1 MGGLFIGQ
9 GPYIRFWLSPLP
21 SPGYTYLMWYYEQNG
36 NRIGPVDEATMRGL
50 IANRTISIDTLVWTN
65 GMANWTPLQQTQLA
79 AGLPVPPPMSHSTPA
94 TPLYHNTP
102 SQHNPEAKDR
112 VAYVLLAVFLGGI
125 GIHNFFAGY
134 TSRGVAQLLICL
146 LTCGIGGIVTSIWA
160 IVEACTVTQDA
171 NGVRF
176 K

>member
-1 MGGLFIGQ
+1 
-9 GPYIRFWLSPLP
+9 
-21 SPGYTYLMWYYEQNG
+21 MWYYEQSG
-36 NRIGPVDEATMRGL
+36 NRIGPVDEATMLSL

-79 AGLPVPPPMSHSTPA
+79 AGLPVPPPTPYSAPAAPQYHS
-94 TPLYHNTP
+94 TP
-102 SQHNPEAKDR
+102 SQHHPAAKDR

-134 TSRGVAQLLICL
+134 TSRAVAQLLICL

>member
-1 MGGLFIGQ
+1 
-9 GPYIRFWLSPLP
+9 
-21 SPGYTYLMWYYEQNG
+21 MWHYEQNG
-36 NRIGPVDEATMRGL
+36 DRIGPVDEVTMHSL

-79 AGLPVPPPMSHSTPA
+79 AGLPVAPPMSSINAA
-94 TPLYHNTP
+94 TQPNN
-102 SQHNPEAKDR
+102 SSAKDR

-125 GIHNFFAGY
+125 GIHNFYAGF
-134 TSRGVAQLLICL
+134 TNRAIIQLLVSIL
-146 LTCGIGGIVTSIWA
+146 SCGILWFFMWIWA
-160 IVEACTVTQDA
+160 IIEACTVTQDA

>member
-1 MGGLFIGQ
+1 
-9 GPYIRFWLSPLP
+9 
-21 SPGYTYLMWYYEQNG
+21 MWYYEQNG

-79 AGLPVPPPMSHSTPA
+79 AGLPVPPPSFHSAPQ
-94 TPLYHNTP
+94 P
-102 SQHNPEAKDR
+102 QNPNAKDR
-112 VAYVLLAVFLGGI
+112 IVYVLLAIFIGNL
-125 GIHNFFAGY
+125 GIHNFYAGY
-134 TSRGVAQLLICL
+134 TSRAVTQLLICL
-146 LTCGIGGIVTSIWA
+146 LTCGIGGIATWIWA
-160 IVEACTVTQDA
+160 VIEAVTVEQDA

>member
-1 MGGLFIGQ
+1 
-9 GPYIRFWLSPLP
+9 
-21 SPGYTYLMWYYEQNG
+21 MWYYEQNG

-79 AGLPVPPPMSHSTPA
+79 AGLPVPPPMPYAAPSSPQYKPVESTPH
-94 TPLYHNTP
+94 PD
-102 SQHNPEAKDR
+102 AKDR
-112 VAYVLLAVFLGGI
+112 VAYVLLAVLLGI
-125 GIHNFFAGY
+125 GIHNFYAGY
-134 TSRGVAQLLICL
+134 TTRGIIQLLVSIL
-146 LTCGIGGIVTSIWA
+146 SCGILWFFMWIWA
-160 IVEACTVTQDA
+160 IIEACTVTQDA

>member
-1 MGGLFIGQ
+1 
-9 GPYIRFWLSPLP
+9 
-21 SPGYTYLMWYYEQNG
+21 MWYYEQNG
-36 NRIGPVDEATMRGL
+36 NRIGPVEEATMRGL

-79 AGLPVPPPMSHSTPA
+79 AGLPVPPPSPNSAPVSSHHPD
-94 TPLYHNTP
+94 
-102 SQHNPEAKDR
+102 AKDR
-112 VAYVLLAVFLGGI
+112 VAYVLLAVLI
-125 GIHNFFAGY
+125 GFGVHNFYAGY
-134 TSRGVAQLLICL
+134 TNRALIQLLVSI
-146 LTCGIGGIVTSIWA
+146 LTCGIGWIFMWIWG

>member
-1 MGGLFIGQ
+1 
-9 GPYIRFWLSPLP
+9 
-21 SPGYTYLMWYYEQNG
+21 MWYYEQNG

-79 AGLPVPPPMSHSTPA
+79 AGLPVPPPMPGNPPASPYHAAPSHHPD
-94 TPLYHNTP
+94 
-102 SQHNPEAKDR
+102 AKDR
-112 VAYVLLAVFLGGI
+112 VAYVLLAVLI
-125 GIHNFFAGY
+125 GFGVHNFYAGY
-134 TSRGVAQLLICL
+134 TNRALIQLLVSI
-146 LTCGIGGIVTSIWA
+146 LTCGIGWIFMWIWG

>member
-1 MGGLFIGQ
+1 
-9 GPYIRFWLSPLP
+9 
-21 SPGYTYLMWYYEQNG
+21 MWYYEQNG

-79 AGLPVPPPMSHSTPA
+79 AGLPVPPPMPGNPPAAPYQAAPSHHPD
-94 TPLYHNTP
+94 
-102 SQHNPEAKDR
+102 AKDR
-112 VAYVLLAVFLGGI
+112 VAYVLLAVLLGI
-125 GIHNFFAGY
+125 GIHNFYAGY
-134 TSRGVAQLLICL
+134 TTKGIIQLLVSIL
-146 LTCGIGGIVTSIWA
+146 SCGILWFFMWIWA
-160 IVEACTVTQDA
+160 IIEACTVTQDA

>member
-1 MGGLFIGQ
+1 
-9 GPYIRFWLSPLP
+9 
-21 SPGYTYLMWYYEQNG
+21 MWYYEQNG
-36 NRIGPVDEATMRGL
+36 NRIGPVDEPTMRGL

-79 AGLPVPPPMSHSTPA
+79 AGLPVPPPMPGNPPA
-94 TPLYHNTP
+94 SPYHAVPT
-102 SQHNPEAKDR
+102 HHPEAKDR
-112 VAYVLLAVFLGGI
+112 VAYVLLAVLI
-125 GIHNFFAGY
+125 GFGVHNFYAGY
-134 TSRGVAQLLICL
+134 TNRALIQLLVSI
-146 LTCGIGGIVTSIWA
+146 LTCGIGWIFMWIWG

>member
-1 MGGLFIGQ
+1 
-9 GPYIRFWLSPLP
+9 
-21 SPGYTYLMWYYEQNG
+21 MWYYEQNG
-36 NRIGPVDEATMRGL
+36 NRIGPVDEATLRGL
-50 IANRTISIDTLVWTN
+50 IADRTISIDTLVWTN

-79 AGLPVPPPMSHSTPA
+79 AGLPVTP
-94 TPLYHNTP
+94 TPLHTAPQSY
-102 SQHNPEAKDR
+102 SQDAKDR

-146 LTCGIGGIVTSIWA
+146 LTCGVGGIVTSIWA
-160 IVEACTVTQDA
+160 IIEACTVTQDA

-176 K
+176 KYASAHPLTKRPPIGRPFAWADESTYLPET

>member
-1 MGGLFIGQ
+1 
-9 GPYIRFWLSPLP
+9 
-21 SPGYTYLMWYYEQNG
+21 MWYYEQNG
-36 NRIGPVDEATMRGL
+36 NRIGPVDEVTMRSL
-50 IANRTISIDTLVWTN
+50 ITDRTISIDTLVWTN

-79 AGLPVPPPMSHSTPA
+79 AGLPVPPPALNSTPQA
-94 TPLYHNTP
+94 VN
-102 SQHNPEAKDR
+102 QNAKDR
-112 VAYVLLAVFLGGI
+112 VIYVLLAIFLGEL

-134 TSRGVAQLLICL
+134 TNRAVWQLVACIVIIPIAAII
-146 LTCGIGGIVTSIWA
+146 TCGLGLLLYFPLKIWA